1 MGRRRQRQ
9 SYAGEMILDCICGM
23 VQSAMVYFTPVTTI
37 NVE

>member
-9 SYAGEMILDCICGM
+9 SYAGEMISDCIFGV
-23 VQSAMVYFTPVTTI
+23 VQSGMVYFTPVTTI